1 MGTKEEVV
9 MENQVVGTQP
19 EYLTAKELA
28 TKLNVSQKTVQKWR
42 ALGKLPIVK
51 MGRLVRFPRQEIEKR
66 LLTGCLLVDR

>member
-1 MGTKEEVV
+1 
-9 MENQVVGTQP
+9 MENQVVGTEP